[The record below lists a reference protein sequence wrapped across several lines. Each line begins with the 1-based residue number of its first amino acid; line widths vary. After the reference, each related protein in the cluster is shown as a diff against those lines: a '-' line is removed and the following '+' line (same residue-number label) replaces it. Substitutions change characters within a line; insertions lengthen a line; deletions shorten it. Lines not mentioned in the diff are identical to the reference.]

1 MDWSLPGS
9 SVHEIFQARLLEW
22 VAISFSRGSSRPRD
36 RTCVS
41 CIGRWILYHCSNRL
55 SFLTEASFSALLS
68 GFAVAEAKHSL
79 VSRMSSWITGQPASG
94 ALRTTLK
101 VRGPSAPAG
110 HRYWGAR
117 WQQAGCIWMFLLF
130 QQLIQAWPG
139 TPSSFLLTAMAPA
152 PWDPFCLWEGPESG
166 GHPNPTASES
176 REKAC

>member
-9 SVHEIFQARLLEW
+9 SVHKIFQARLLEW
-22 VAISFSRGSSRPRD
+22 VAMSFSRGSSQPRD

-55 SFLTEASFSALLS
+55 SFLTEASFSTLLS
-68 GFAVAEAKHSL
+68 GSAVAEAKHSL
-79 VSRMSSWITGQPASG
+79 VSRMSSRITGQPASG

-101 VRGPSAPAG
+101 VRGPSAPTG
-110 HRYWGAR
+110 HCYWGAR

-139 TPSSFLLTAMAPA
+139 TPSSFLLTAMAAA